1 MVHAALLLL
10 MLEAMNMDLVSTISL
25 KRSTQNLQLS
35 TSCRPITPSSPLIVL
50 QKSKVAGL
58 EIFRENTTREL
69 IADSY
74 TLSPVTEVTCA
85 FNVSDEA
92 PHIPQKFS
100 SPVQNDFCNTI
111 PLKADMWADTP

>member
-1 MVHAALLLL
+1 MSPPGPSRKCRSRSL
-10 MLEAMNMDLVSTISL
+10 MSAVEG
-25 KRSTQNLQLS
+25 
-35 TSCRPITPSSPLIVL
+35 IVL

-85 FNVSDEA
+85 FNVRR
-92 PHIPQKFS
+92 
-100 SPVQNDFCNTI
+100 
-111 PLKADMWADTP
+111 